1 MRGQYPDGV
10 TGDDS
15 PSRSALP
22 SGSVVPG
29 ADIWD
34 DDDDLDMEIDMEI
47 DLDIDLS
54 VADLSERREHDL
66 ADAADAEWE
75 DEAWLQDAH
84 VVAHV
89 DDDGV
94 HDGSR
99 GVEADDDE
107 TTEAFGTKMQRWGTS
122 SMLGV
127 TLSGIGFGID
137 KVLNPRESTQIEIQ
151 VDDES
156 DDHLDPVEVKLGED
170 PEHSIAVLRPWLRDR
185 GGHQDG

>member
-1 MRGQYPDGV
+1 M
-10 TGDDS
+10 
-15 PSRSALP
+15 
-22 SGSVVPG
+22 PG

-34 DDDDLDMEIDMEI
+34 DVDDEDG
-47 DLDIDLS
+47 
-54 VADLSERREHDL
+54 H
-66 ADAADAEWE
+66 

-99 GVEADDDE
+99 GVEVDDDD
-107 TTEAFGTKMQRWGTS
+107 TTEAFGTKMHRWGTS

-127 TLSGIGFGID
+127 TLSGIGFGIQ
-137 KVLNPRESTQIEIQ
+137 KVLDPRKSSQIEIQ

-156 DDHLDPVEVKLGED
+156 DDRLDPVEVTLGDD
-170 PEHSIAVLRPWLRDR
+170 PAHSVAVLRPWLQDRDR
-185 GGHQDG
+185 GV

>member
-1 MRGQYPDGV
+1 MDR
-10 TGDDS
+10 TGRE
-15 PSRSALP
+15 SRSGALP
-22 SGSVVPG
+22 QGSVVPG

-34 DDDDLDMEIDMEI
+34 DDDDVEPIDFTERLDQ
-47 DLDIDLS
+47 
-54 VADLSERREHDL
+54 VGR
-66 ADAADAEWE
+66 DAADEEW
-75 DEAWLQDAH
+75 DDQSWLQDAQ

-127 TLSGIGFGID
+127 TLSGVGFGIQ
-137 KVLNPRESTQIEIQ
+137 KVLDPRESAEVEIR
-151 VDDES
+151 VDDDT
-156 DDHLDPVEVKLGED
+156 DDRLDPIEVKLGDD
-170 PEHSIAVLRPWLRDR
+170 PADAVAFLRPWLQKRDQTDDP
-185 GGHQDG
+185 GA